1 MPTASLVVDNPFTS
15 EPACTVQ
22 LADAT
27 TVNAVLDRAVAAA
40 NSAAN
45 VAVKDRVSLVLAAT
59 EAMVRRADDIA
70 RDITAMMG
78 KPLRQARGE
87 VDGMALRARYM
98 ASIAEESLADVV
110 PREEPGFVRR
120 ITKAPLGVVLDLP
133 AWNYPL
139 LTAVNVV
146 MPAVLAGNAVVVKH
160 SPRSP
165 LSGEHFARAFDEAG
179 APAGL
184 VQALHCDHPT
194 SERIVGDGR
203 VDHVVY
209 TGSVFGGHRIVSAAS
224 ARFMHVAL
232 ELGGNDP
239 AYVAA
244 DCDFEKTVDNIV
256 DGAIYNAGQSCCA
269 VERVYV
275 HRSIYPRFVDA
286 CETLVRA
293 YRMGDPTDAA
303 TTLGPIAQPNHPA
316 ELEELV
322 ADASKR
328 SARLVV
334 GGKRAA
340 VDHRGRFFE
349 ATLLSDVTPD
359 CAIMQ
364 RESFGPI
371 LPVTPVDSDEEA
383 LARMNASAL
392 GLTASVWTSDVQR
405 VERMAKA
412 LEYGTVFMNR
422 CDHVDP
428 SLPWSGWKDSG
439 CGASLSRTGF
449 DQLTRPK
456 ALHFRLSP

>member
-1 MPTASLVVDNPFTS
+1 MPPASLVVDNPFTS

-22 LADAT
+22 LADSGA
-27 TVNAVLDRAVAAA
+27 VNSVLDRAVSAARVAA
-40 NSAAN
+40 NTPI
-45 VAVKDRVSLVLAAT
+45 KDRIALVLAAT
-59 EAMVRRADDIA
+59 DAMVRRADEIA

-98 ASIAEESLADVV
+98 ASIAEHALADVV
-110 PREEPGFVRR
+110 PREESGFVRR

-165 LSGEHFARAFDEAG
+165 LSGEHFARAYEEAG
-179 APAGL
+179 APPGL
-184 VQALHCDHPT
+184 VEALHCDHPT
-194 SERIVGDGR
+194 SERIVADPR

-209 TGSVFGGHRIVSAAS
+209 TGSVFGGHRIVSGAS
-224 ARFMHVAL
+224 GRFMHVTL

-244 DCDFEKTVDNIV
+244 DCDFDKTVDNIV

-275 HRSIYPRFVDA
+275 HRSIYPRFVEA
-286 CETLVRA
+286 CEALVRA
-293 YRMGDPTDAA
+293 YRMGDPMDAA

-316 ELEELV
+316 ALEDLV
-322 ADASKR
+322 ADASRR
-328 SARLVV
+328 SARLIA
-334 GGKRAA
+334 GGKAA
-340 VDHRGRFFE
+340 RVDDRGRFFE
-349 ATLLSDVTPD
+349 ATLLSDVGSQ

-371 LPVTPVDSDEEA
+371 LPVSPVDSDDEA

-392 GLTASVWTSDVQR
+392 GLTASVWTRDLER
-405 VERMAKA
+405 VERMARA

-439 CGASLSRTGF
+439 RGASLSRIGF

-456 ALHFRLSP
+456 ALHFRLSL